1 MKKVLLSLLL
11 VLTVLCLS
19 VTAFATEETALDTYK
34 YVVVVGV
41 DGGGTFF
48 RDTDTPNIDRI
59 FADGAITY
67 ETVVCSPSVSA
78 AGWCSLLHGS
88 TTRQHGITRNGD
100 AYGTTFPSDSKYP
113 SLFRVIREV
122 EPEAKL
128 GSFVGWDVINLNL
141 IEKDFDVYQESA
153 LTLEQLTAN
162 TPAYAVENKPRFLF
176 VQINEVDEVG
186 HGSGYGNA
194 NHLAAITEA
203 DAYIGT
209 LYDAYV
215 DAGMAE
221 DTLFIV
227 TADHG
232 GIGSS
237 HGGWTEEER
246 YVMFAA
252 AGKTVQKG
260 TIGDMAIRDT
270 AAIVLHALGIEQPAT
285 WSARVPDGVF
295 EGVSAQPRTYYND
308 PDTARYHESVATPE
322 AGTEAYISNFVDR
335 DLKMYMPMDGDLSDV
350 YGADGLG
357 FGNIEYAEGYFGDAL
372 VLDNG
377 YVALGQT
384 ELLADSFTVAFWMRT
399 EGLMVFD
406 HAPAVPYILAN
417 KSGLSGLNPGMALS
431 LYAHQKVTLNFA
443 DGVNRM
449 DMENDLPADFY
460 EGWTHVML
468 TVDRENNKIGIGF
481 DFYDFAEC
489 DIPEAM
495 ADAVVSGAY
504 PFYLGQDSTRA
515 HYELPALIDEFM
527 IFDGAMTREEARSLA
542 AYYGVSYENCTH
554 AALEKTESGYACL
567 QCGFAMDA
575 VRVDG
580 TGATEHAYT
589 TLEAAVA
596 ALPDAGGE
604 IIVCGDTAMAV
615 GSALVL
621 PEKSGKVTVTGKN
634 GAKFKLAYSMKLGSD
649 MEFDNI
655 ELVNAN
661 NSWGAIL
668 ACGHELTMGAGVTT
682 SIENTNNRAI
692 AIYGGD
698 TGSVTTDYDAHIVL
712 KGGTWRSVYGGH
724 HKGTF
729 NGTSTVE
736 VSNVTMTHKLS
747 AKCESGTFNGTAKLI
762 ADLRSG
768 KTVTAATYLETPTF
782 LVDEGYEAELDGTT
796 YKQTVESAPVTV
808 YVDGTGATADA
819 YTSFEEALAALP
831 LSGGTIYVSGD
842 TTVGV
847 AGEPTDLASKNGK
860 VTVIGQNGAKLIN
873 PRTWLLGN
881 EYEFKSINLHST
893 SSGNAF
899 IYANGHK
906 LTIAEDVT
914 TTVASGARYM
924 TIFGGVSTASTETY
938 NTHLV
943 IKAGTYR
950 NIAGGNYMTAFI
962 GTSKVE
968 LSNVTVERR
977 LSAKNQDGN
986 KTFTGTSELI
996 LDLRGN
1002 KTVTATTWAEA
1013 PTTVLVDKDYTYTLD
1028 GTTYKQTEVT
1038 VLDTVYVDDTGATEG
1053 AYTSFEAAYGAL
1065 PDAGGTICVYNET
1078 TIGTPGSTYDLAEK
1092 SGKVTIIGQADA
1104 DGVLPHLIVARTMCL
1119 GCETEIDNVVLCSP
1133 HSGGWGYIYAMGHKL
1148 TVGENVTTC
1157 ICDVS
1162 GAWYPSIYGGVST
1175 ADDNTYNTHLVVR
1188 SGRYRFI
1195 SGANYGTAF
1204 TGTTKVEVSNVTVEN
1219 TLTAKNRNA
1228 SASFTG
1234 TAELILDLRGNK
1246 TVTAGTYAETP
1257 TTVLVDEGYT
1267 YTLDGTTYKQ
1277 TEDEGANTVYLDGT
1291 GATEGAYTKVEDA
1304 VAALPVTGG
1313 TVIVTGDTTVGTA
1326 SSALTLPQK
1335 NGKVTFTSENGS
1347 KLIIARTLIMSGDVE
1362 FNNVG
1367 LFSSAT
1373 DKGYL
1378 YAEGHTLTIGENVTT
1393 GKTVDAAL
1401 LIAIFGG
1408 THTSNA
1414 MSTDSHLTVR
1424 SGTYRAIYG
1433 GSYSAAFTGKS
1444 TVEVSGITV
1453 EDTLTA
1459 GNYSG
1464 SAYAGTPV
1472 LIVDLRGGKTVTAG
1486 SIPQEMTILVD
1497 SGYEAVVT
1505 DKTYSQQLL
1514 HSHSYKEEVTE
1525 PTCGTA
1531 GYTLF
1536 VCACGDHYTEGIPAT
1551 GKHSYDD
1558 GVTDPE
1564 NAGVKIY
1571 TCTVCGDTYTEEI
1584 PTEPV
1589 LGDMNGD
1596 GAVTVVDVL
1605 VLVKAV
1611 LNGDAAVG
1619 GDLSGDGAVTLIDV
1633 IRLMKMITA

>member
-1 MKKVLLSLLL
+1 MKKVLLSLFLA
-11 VLTVLCLS
+11 LTVLCLS

-67 ETVVCSPSVSA
+67 ETLVCSPSVSA

-88 TTRQHGITRNGD
+88 TTRQHGITRNGV

-176 VQINEVDEVG
+176 VQINEVDEAG

-194 NHLAAITEA
+194 KHLAAITEA
-203 DAYIGT
+203 DEYIGT

-215 DAGMAE
+215 EAGMAE

-270 AAIVLHALGIEQPAT
+270 AAIVLHALGIEQPET

-322 AGTEAYISNFVDR
+322 AGTEEYISNFVDR

-357 FGNIEYAEGYFGDAL
+357 YGNIEYAEGYFGDAL

-431 LYAHQKVTLNFA
+431 LYAHQKVTLNFS

-489 DIPEAM
+489 DIPESM
-495 ADAVVSGAY
+495 ADAVVNSAY

-515 HYELPALIDEFM
+515 HYDLPALIDEFM
-527 IFDGAMTREEARSLA
+527 IFDGAMTKDEARSLA
-542 AYYGVSYENCTH
+542 AYYGITYENCTH
-554 AALEKTESGYACL
+554 AGLEKTEGGYTCL
-567 QCGFAMDA
+567 KCGFAMDA

-580 TGATEHAYT
+580 TGATENAYT

-596 ALPDAGGE
+596 ALPDEGGE
-604 IIVCGDTAMAV
+604 IIVCGDTAMVA

-621 PEKSGKVTVTGKN
+621 PEKSGKVTVTGAN
-634 GAKFKLAYSMKLGSD
+634 GAKFKLAYSLKLGSD

-682 SIENTNNRAI
+682 SIENANNRAI

-698 TGSVTTDYDAHIVL
+698 TGSVTTDYDSHVVL

-724 HKGTF
+724 HTGTF
-729 NGTSTVE
+729 GGNSTLE

-747 AKCESGTFNGTAKLI
+747 AKCESGTFNGTAELI
-762 ADLRSG
+762 ADLRGG
-768 KTVTAATYLETPTF
+768 KTVTAATYVETPTF
-782 LVDEGYEAELDGTT
+782 LVDDGYTYTLTDGTYAQVKASATVTTVYVNDPERADSYTTVQDAINALPAEGGIVLVCGDTEIGTGNKAITFPAKSGKVTILGKDKNVKLTLVRSLILQGEIEIDNLNFCCSSTTHGMITARGYKFTIGENVTTTRASDSARWIHIFGGHNGNTATT
-796 YKQTVESAPVTV
+796 YDTHLVIKAGTWKSIFAGNDGGTFSGHATLEISNAEILDVLTAKNNSGTFSGTYTYIMDLTDDKPVSAVTFRETPTEFLV
-808 YVDGTGATADA
+808 DEGCEETLRDGTYQQIKSSLLPDTLYVDGTGATEGAL
-819 YTSFEEALAALP
+819 TSFEAAVAALP
-831 LSGGTIYVSGD
+831 RTGGTIYVCGD
-842 TTVGV
+842 TTVADANTV
-847 AGEPTDLASKNGK
+847 VPFAAKSGK
-860 VTVIGQNGAKLIN
+860 VTVIGQNGAKLVN
-873 PRTWLLGN
+873 TRTWIFN
-881 EYEFKSINLHST
+881 CEMEFDNIELCCAST
-893 SSGNAF
+893 DTGF
-899 IYANGHK
+899 IYANGNK
-906 LTIAEDVT
+906 LTIGAGVT
-914 TTVASGARYM
+914 TTLADGGRWM
-924 TIFGGVSTASTETY
+924 TVFGGGTACEGTSG
-938 NTHLV
+938 NSTHLV

-950 NIAGGNYMTAFI
+950 NIAGANYMSAFI

-968 LSNVTVERR
+968 LSGGVTVQRR

-986 KTFTGTSELI
+986 KTFTGT
-996 LDLRGN
+996 
-1002 KTVTATTWAEA
+1002 
-1013 PTTVLVDKDYTYTLD
+1013 
-1028 GTTYKQTEVT
+1028 
-1038 VLDTVYVDDTGATEG
+1038 
-1053 AYTSFEAAYGAL
+1053 
-1065 PDAGGTICVYNET
+1065 
-1078 TIGTPGSTYDLAEK
+1078 
-1092 SGKVTIIGQADA
+1092 
-1104 DGVLPHLIVARTMCL
+1104 
-1119 GCETEIDNVVLCSP
+1119 
-1133 HSGGWGYIYAMGHKL
+1133 
-1148 TVGENVTTC
+1148 
-1157 ICDVS
+1157 
-1162 GAWYPSIYGGVST
+1162 
-1175 ADDNTYNTHLVVR
+1175 
-1188 SGRYRFI
+1188 
-1195 SGANYGTAF
+1195 
-1204 TGTTKVEVSNVTVEN
+1204 
-1219 TLTAKNRNA
+1219 
-1228 SASFTG
+1228 
-1234 TAELILDLRGNK
+1234 AELILDLRNDK
-1246 TVTAGTYAETP
+1246 PISAATYAEAP
-1257 TTVLVDEGYT
+1257 TTILVEEGYVA
-1267 YTLDGTTYKQ
+1267 TLDGTVYKQ
-1277 TEDEGANTVYLDGT
+1277 VKETAPTTVYLDGT
-1291 GATEGAYTKVEDA
+1291 GATEGAHTKVEDA
-1304 VAALPVTGG
+1304 VAALPSNGG
-1313 TVIVTGDTTVGTA
+1313 TVIVCGDTVAGTA

-1335 NGKVTFTSENGS
+1335 SGKVTFTSENGS
-1347 KLIIARTLIMSGDVE
+1347 KFIIARTLIMSGDVE
-1362 FNNVG
+1362 FNNIA

-1393 GKTVDAAL
+1393 GKTVDEAL

-1464 SAYAGTPV
+1464 SAYAGTPE
-1472 LIVDLRGGKTVTAG
+1472 LILDLRGNKPVTAG

-1505 DKTYSQQLL
+1505 GKTYSQQLL
-1514 HSHSYKEEVTE
+1514 HTHSYAEEVTE
-1525 PTCGTA
+1525 PTCGAA
-1531 GYTLF
+1531 GYTLY
-1536 VCACGDHYTEGIPAT
+1536 VCACGDHYTEEIPAT
-1551 GKHSYDD
+1551 GNHSYDA
-1558 GVTDPE
+1558 GVIDPD

-1584 PTEPV
+1584 PAGPV
-1589 LGDMNGD
+1589 PGDMNGD
-1596 GAVTVVDVL
+1596 KEVTMADVL
-1605 VLVKAV
+1605 LLVKAV
-1611 LNGDAAVG
+1611 LNDDAATS
-1619 GDLSGDGAVTLIDV
+1619 GDLSGDGVLSLLDV
-1633 IRLMKMITA
+1633 IKLIKLLTA

>member
-1 MKKVLLSLLL
+1 MKKVLLSLFL

-19 VTAFATEETALDTYK
+19 VTALATEETDDTYK
-34 YVVVVGV
+34 YVVVIGV

-67 ETVVCSPSVSA
+67 ETLVCSPSVSA

-153 LTLEQLTAN
+153 VTLEQLTAN

-203 DAYIGT
+203 DEYIGT

-232 GIGSS
+232 GQGNQ

-246 YVMFAA
+246 YVMCAV

-270 AAIVLHALGIEQPAT
+270 AAIVLHALGIEQPET

-399 EGLMVFD
+399 EGLMVYD
-406 HAPAVPYILAN
+406 KAPAVPYILAN

-495 ADAVVSGAY
+495 ADAVVNSAY

-515 HYELPALIDEFM
+515 HYDLPALIDEFM
-527 IFDGAMTREEARSLA
+527 IFDGAMTKEEARSLA
-542 AYYGVSYENCTH
+542 AYYGITYENCTH
-554 AALEKTESGYACL
+554 AGLEKTEGGYTCRK
-567 QCGFAMDA
+567 CGFAMDA

-580 TGATEHAYT
+580 TGATENAYT

-596 ALPDAGGE
+596 ALPDEGGE
-604 IIVCGDTAMAV
+604 IIVCGDTAMAA

-621 PEKSGKVTVTGKN
+621 PEKSGKVTVTGAN
-634 GAKFKLAYSMKLGSD
+634 GAKFKLAYSLKLGSD

-682 SIENTNNRAI
+682 SIENANNRAI

-698 TGSVTTDYDAHIVL
+698 TGSVTTDYDSHVVL

-729 NGTSTVE
+729 NGDSVLE

-747 AKCESGTFNGTAKLI
+747 AKCESGTFNGTATLV
-762 ADLRSG
+762 ADLRG
-768 KTVTAATYLETPTF
+768 NKTVTAATYLETPTF
-782 LVDEGYEAELDGTT
+782 LVDDGYTYVLTDGTYSQVDASTLVTTVYVNSTDTAHADSNYTTIADAINALPDAGGAVIVCGDTSLALTANQTLPVKSGKVIIRGSEKTVKITIAKDLVLGSETEFDNLTLYTETSSAENLVANGNKLTIGENVVTKCASGARYIRVFGGSRTANTTYDTHLVLKAGTFRAVLGNESGKTFTGRATVELSGVTVTTKLTTGNNGSGFSGTGEIILNLCGNKTVTVPVALTDPTVLTDDGYEMVMDGLT
-796 YKQTVESAPVTV
+796 YSQVESASLPNVVYANSTDVTEGV
-808 YVDGTGATADA
+808 YA
-819 YTSFEEALAALP
+819 SLEAAMSALP
-831 LSGGTIYVSGD
+831 ETGGTVILLGD
-842 TTVGV
+842 TTVGT
-847 AGEPTDLASKNGK
+847 AGSAIQLPAKSGK
-860 VTVIGQNGAKLIN
+860 VKITSENCAKLIIA
-873 PRTWLLGN
+873 RTACFN
-881 EYEFKSINLHST
+881 CEIEFDNVDLCTTHT
-893 SSGNAF
+893 NAGYV
-899 IYANGHK
+899 YAGGHK
-906 LTIAEDVT
+906 LTINENVKTSIANTADK
-914 TTVASGARYM
+914 YLY
-924 TIFGGVSTASTETY
+924 IYGGLSTDDNYDLNA
-938 NTHLV
+938 HLV
-943 IKAGTYR
+943 IKAGMYE
-950 NIAGGNYMTAFI
+950 NIYGGGYNADFT

-968 LSNVTVERR
+968 LS
-977 LSAKNQDGN
+977 G
-986 KTFTGTSELI
+986 
-996 LDLRGN
+996 
-1002 KTVTATTWAEA
+1002 
-1013 PTTVLVDKDYTYTLD
+1013 
-1028 GTTYKQTEVT
+1028 VT
-1038 VLDTVYVDDTGATEG
+1038 VL
-1053 AYTSFEAAYGAL
+1053 
-1065 PDAGGTICVYNET
+1065 
-1078 TIGTPGSTYDLAEK
+1078 
-1092 SGKVTIIGQADA
+1092 
-1104 DGVLPHLIVARTMCL
+1104 GVV
-1119 GCETEIDNVVLCSP
+1119 
-1133 HSGGWGYIYAMGHKL
+1133 
-1148 TVGENVTTC
+1148 
-1157 ICDVS
+1157 
-1162 GAWYPSIYGGVST
+1162 
-1175 ADDNTYNTHLVVR
+1175 
-1188 SGRYRFI
+1188 
-1195 SGANYGTAF
+1195 
-1204 TGTTKVEVSNVTVEN
+1204 
-1219 TLTAKNRNA
+1219 TAKQRNTSYA
-1228 SASFTG
+1228 FTG
-1234 TAELILDLRGNK
+1234 TAEVILDLRGNK
-1246 TVTAGTYAETP
+1246 TVTAGS
-1257 TTVLVDEGYT
+1257 V
-1267 YTLDGTTYKQ
+1267 
-1277 TEDEGANTVYLDGT
+1277 
-1291 GATEGAYTKVEDA
+1291 
-1304 VAALPVTGG
+1304 
-1313 TVIVTGDTTVGTA
+1313 
-1326 SSALTLPQK
+1326 
-1335 NGKVTFTSENGS
+1335 
-1347 KLIIARTLIMSGDVE
+1347 
-1362 FNNVG
+1362 
-1367 LFSSAT
+1367 
-1373 DKGYL
+1373 
-1378 YAEGHTLTIGENVTT
+1378 
-1393 GKTVDAAL
+1393 
-1401 LIAIFGG
+1401 
-1408 THTSNA
+1408 
-1414 MSTDSHLTVR
+1414 
-1424 SGTYRAIYG
+1424 
-1433 GSYSAAFTGKS
+1433 
-1444 TVEVSGITV
+1444 
-1453 EDTLTA
+1453 
-1459 GNYSG
+1459 
-1464 SAYAGTPV
+1464 
-1472 LIVDLRGGKTVTAG
+1472 
-1486 SIPQEMTILVD
+1486 PQEMTILVD

-1505 DKTYSQQLL
+1505 DKTYSQCLL
-1514 HSHSYKEEVTE
+1514 HAHSYTEEVTE
-1525 PTCGTA
+1525 PTCAEA
-1531 GYTLF
+1531 GYTLY
-1536 VCACGDHYTEGIPAT
+1536 VCACGDHYSVEIPAT
-1551 GKHSYDD
+1551 GNHSYGD
-1558 GVTDPE
+1558 GVVD
-1564 NAGVKIY
+1564 AGVKTY
-1571 TCTVCGDTYTEEI
+1571 TCTVCGDTYTENVPE
-1584 PTEPV
+1584 EPV
-1589 LGDMNGD
+1589 LGDVNGD
-1596 GAVTVVDVL
+1596 DAVTVVDALL
-1605 VLVKAV
+1605 VLKAI
-1611 LNGDAAVG
+1611 LNDKTIEG
-1619 GDLSGDGAVTLIDV
+1619 GDLSGDGDITLIDV
-1633 IRLMKMITA
+1633 IKLMKLITA